1 MYMLGFMLVL
11 GCTLLMCL
19 AVIIIQWIIAKVGVV
34 VFAFILVVM
43 SILFLFAVGGKDNDN
58 E

>member
-1 MYMLGFMLVL
+1 MYMLGFLFVL

-19 AVIIIQWIIAKVGVV
+19 AVIIIQWIIAKVGVLA
-34 VFAFILVVM
+34 FAFILTVM
-43 SILFLFAVGGKDNDN
+43 SILFLFAVGGKGNGN